1 MFHCNFLVRIA
12 LFVGEREAA
21 VVTNDQGKQT
31 RVQESKIEEKLAM
44 KDKQLAETRT
54 LVKNLKKREEQLLEK

>member
-1 MFHCNFLVRIA
+1 MFHCDFLVCIA
-12 LFVGEREAA
+12 LFVEEREGP
-21 VVTNDQGKQT
+21 VVTDDHGKQSG
-31 RVQESKIEEKLAM
+31 VQESKLQEKLAM